1 MKHTKVGGF
10 SLGASSGGRVIRSV
24 KEMVQM
30 KNSGL
35 WNTHEGA
42 QNIKGIQENWKLKR
56 CHKVVVTWMFLY
68 EDEKISVF
76 MKC

>member
-1 MKHTKVGGF
+1 MPNLLSVRKSFKVKHTKVGGF

-42 QNIKGIQENWKLKR
+42 QNIKGIQENWK
-56 CHKVVVTWMFLY
+56 
-68 EDEKISVF
+68 
-76 MKC
+76 